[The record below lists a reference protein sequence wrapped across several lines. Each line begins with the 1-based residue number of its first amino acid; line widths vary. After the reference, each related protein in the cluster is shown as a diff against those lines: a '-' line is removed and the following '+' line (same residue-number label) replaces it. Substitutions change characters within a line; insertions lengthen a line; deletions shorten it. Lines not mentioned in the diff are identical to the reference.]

1 LTVFINITTTI
12 QESYLRKICRNSKN
26 FFQIIIAFHSFYLKN
41 FIAYNSCT
49 GEYIVIFTFVFT
61 IYLSYSIVLSL
72 AILTWLKFY
81 FHMVTK
87 YIYCVCPHSPF
98 LMPMYLPLVPTPGK
112 DLFYPP
118 VFHFSMHILTVQGD
132 FTLVLQACICCAL
145 AIALPPLLTHFLS
158 PCSPNTQQFTGPWI
172 MFYSYV
178 DGLFQYFSFSNNF
191 LSPTSHSPLRQTH

>member
-1 LTVFINITTTI
+1 MVKILF
-12 QESYLRKICRNSKN
+12 SYGYKIHLLCLPSFPFPYAHVPPTGTHPWKRPILPSCLS
-26 FFQIIIAFHSFYLKN
+26 FFN
-41 FIAYNSCT
+41 AY
-49 GEYIVIFTFVFT
+49 
-61 IYLSYSIVLSL
+61 
-72 AILTWLKFY
+72 
-81 FHMVTK
+81 
-87 YIYCVCPHSPF
+87 
-98 LMPMYLPLVPTPGK
+98 
-112 DLFYPP
+112 
-118 VFHFSMHILTVQGD
+118 ILTVQGD